1 MECFDM
7 TGRAVVALMALI
19 IVVAQPVVAGIP
31 VNSSMVISS
40 PGDYFLD
47 GDILNCTPITPHIC
61 IEIESPDVTLEG
73 MGHTIDGINTT
84 DTDGILVAN
93 ASDVPISDISIK
105 NMTITNFST
114 AIELFSVQDS
124 VLENILVYNNTLTG
138 ISAYS
143 SGNLT
148 LYNTTERE
156 NMAGIMV
163 VLSDN
168 TTFSNTLVS
177 NNALEGIMLQISRNT
192 TFRHTAITNHTTGG
206 SSGLFVGLSSDTL
219 IEDSMVTNNDNG
231 IVLFL
236 SSNTT
241 VKQAVLENNI
251 NATMLLFRSE
261 NNTISD
267 STANAGMD
275 GIYLWGSVNN
285 RIFGNTIAGNTRH
298 GIFVTSNSTQNRIEN
313 NSVRSNS
320 QTGIVVIDFSNSTA
334 ITSNV
339 ISDNQVN
346 GIVVNNSDGNTVTGN
361 SVCNNMKEGIILD
374 RSNNNT
380 LSGNTIT
387 NNSITGLVLQS
398 SGMNTIFNN
407 YFENPNNTAINSMN
421 FVNVWNMTKTLSPNI
436 IGGAWLGGNFW
447 SDYAGYDYDDDG
459 IGNTVL
465 PYRPNGSLVSGGD
478 WLPLTNVTGSL
489 PLPEAAFSVNR
500 TIGPA
505 PFSVSFTD
513 LSTGSPVSW
522 NWSFGDGGISTEQNP
537 VYTYQVRGNY
547 SVLLMTTNSSGYH
560 AESPAQA
567 LWVCPKGD
575 FNRNWR
581 VDIGDVTT
589 VAYMAITLIP
599 ADPAAD
605 FGGDGTVDVA
615 DAAAIAWYY
624 IGKIAGL

>member
-1 MECFDM
+1 M
-7 TGRAVVALMALI
+7 TGRDAVALMVLI
-19 IVVAQPVVAGIP
+19 IVMVQPAVAGIP
-31 VNSSMVISS
+31 VNSSTVISS

-47 GDILNCTPITPHIC
+47 GDILNCNPTTPHIC

-84 DTDGILVAN
+84 NTDGILVVN
-93 ASDVPISDISIK
+93 TSYVPISHITIK
-105 NMTITNFST
+105 NMSITNFST
-114 AIELFSVQDS
+114 AIKLYSVQDS
-124 VLENILVYNNTLTG
+124 VIGNVVLYNNTLTG
-138 ISAYS
+138 ISAMS

-148 LYNTTERE
+148 LYNTTERG
-156 NMAGIMV
+156 NMAGMMV
-163 VLSDN
+163 MLSDN

-177 NNALEGIMLQISRNT
+177 NNTLEGIMLEASRNT

-219 IEDSMVTNNDNG
+219 IEDSIVTNNDNG
-231 IVLFL
+231 IFLLL

-241 VKQAVLENNI
+241 VRQAVLENNI
-251 NATMLLFRSE
+251 NATILLFMSE

-275 GIYLWGSVNN
+275 GISLWGSVNN

-298 GIFVTSNSTQNRIEN
+298 GIFVTSNSTQNQIEN
-313 NSVRSNS
+313 NSVRSNN
-320 QTGIVVIDFSNSTA
+320 QMGIVVIDFSNSTA
-334 ITSNV
+334 ITTNV

-346 GIVVNNSDGNTVTGN
+346 GIVVNNSDGITVTGN
-361 SVCNNMKEGIILD
+361 SVCNNLKEGIILD

-387 NNSITGLVLQS
+387 NNSITGLVVQS

-407 YFENPNNTAINSMN
+407 YFENSNNTAINGMN
-421 FVNVWNMTKTLSPNI
+421 FTNVWNITKTPGLNI

-465 PYRPNGSLVSGGD
+465 PYRPHGSPISGGD
-478 WLPLTNVTGSL
+478 WLPLTNVTGPL

-522 NWSFGDGGISTEQNP
+522 NWSFGDGGISMEQNP
-537 VYTYQVRGNY
+537 VHTYQFRGNY
-547 SVLLMTTNSSGYH
+547 SVLLRTTNSSGYY
-560 AESPAQA
+560 AESPALA

-589 VAYMAITLIP
+589 VAYMAVTLIP

-605 FGGDGTVDVA
+605 FGGDGSVDVA
-615 DAAAIAWYY
+615 DAAAIAYYY
-624 IGKIAGL
+624 IGKIAEL